1 MSSTFATG
9 SYDGRILLWKDGKGE
24 ASVVPGFGHTN
35 QVTNFSSD
43 GDLMY
48 SAGMDDTVKTL
59 SLAEG
64 EAK

>member
-1 MSSTFATG
+1 
-9 SYDGRILLWKDGKGE
+9 LLWKDGKGE

-59 SLAEG
+59 SLAGG